1 MWSYAPRPGPA
12 QLAASPAEYPENVSR
27 YLSLSGARL
36 PAFGVSS
43 RNAAVERL
51 ISAPYHQDLAQYRR
65 VWEQARVLTRGASTP
80 YDVTLAVE
88 RWFRSGGGFTYD
100 EEPPRSADQ
109 LPPLADF
116 VLRGKRGYCQHF
128 AGAMALMLRFLGVPA
143 RVAVGFTGGSR
154 RDGVWRVTDHDAHA
168 WVEVWFDGW
177 GWLPFDPTPGRG
189 TLSQTYTTASDSAA
203 AALRLGGRPFIPQ
216 DPGSGL
222 PGEPATATR
231 ANDSR
236 GVWVGAALAGALV
249 SAIAALGLVKV
260 ARRQRRYWTD
270 DPRRLASAARAD
282 LADRLRDQGLSL
294 PARASLEDVT
304 RALRPLGL
312 TGSRFAAAAAR
323 ARYGPADDAPA
334 SARDARRELRSLL
347 RALRSSLPL
356 RRRVRGYLSL
366 RSLRAS

>member
-1 MWSYAPRPGPA
+1 M
-12 QLAASPAEYPENVSR
+12 
-27 YLSLSGARL
+27 
-36 PAFGVSS
+36 
-43 RNAAVERL
+43 
-51 ISAPYHQDLAQYRR
+51 
-65 VWEQARVLTRGASTP
+65 
-80 YDVTLAVE
+80 
-88 RWFRSGGGFTYD
+88 
-100 EEPPRSADQ
+100 
-109 LPPLADF
+109 PPLADF

-154 RDGVWRVTDHDAHA
+154 RDGVWKVTDHDAHA

-216 DPGSGL
+216 DQGSGL
-222 PGEPATATR
+222 PGESAAAATR

-236 GVWVGAALAGALV
+236 GVWVAAALAGALV

-294 PARASLEDVT
+294 PARASLGDVT